1 MEESQVKTRTTL
13 LESLKIMTKQFSET
27 MKAVF
32 GNDEE
37 FNITSVEDIPD
48 LDKYMNSGDVEI
60 IEDIK
65 AMRKIEEQ
73 IRKMENKRQNA
84 IKSLEKQK
92 QNSQPRKHVKAKIVR
107 EVEEN
112 QK

>member
-13 LESLKIMTKQFSET
+13 LESLKIMTKQFAET

-37 FNITSVEDIPD
+37 FNITSVDDIPD
-48 LDKYMNSGDVEI
+48 LDKYMNSGNVEI
-60 IEDIK
+60 IENIK

-84 IKSLEKQK
+84 IKSLEKQ
-92 QNSQPRKHVKAKIVR
+92 NSQPRKHVKAKIVR
-107 EVEEN
+107 QVEEN